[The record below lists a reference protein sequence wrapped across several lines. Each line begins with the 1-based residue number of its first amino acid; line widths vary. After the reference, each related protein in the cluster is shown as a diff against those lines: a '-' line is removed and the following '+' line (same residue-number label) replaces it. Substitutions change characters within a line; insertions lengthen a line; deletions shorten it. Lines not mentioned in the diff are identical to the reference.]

1 MSLNVICSAKA
12 LQIYSQWTL
21 WNISRR
27 KISVVLLAAFWLYMK
42 YANPMGIKRREQDKY
57 IEKHDVC
64 VFVPEDMKDI
74 SLTTPSYNKFAS
86 STTHK

>member
-1 MSLNVICSAKA
+1 
-12 LQIYSQWTL
+12 
-21 WNISRR
+21 
-27 KISVVLLAAFWLYMK
+27 MK